1 MPTPVRLLAYS
12 SKNPQFPAPEGYDIA
27 DVQVEAGEY
36 SAAYAGKELLL
47 TEDLLEPRMN
57 PIRKLRRTYFRYSAV
72 KRRYLSYRTE
82 VSPA

>member
-47 TEDLLEPRMN
+47 TEDLSRG
-57 PIRKLRRTYFRYSAV
+57 
-72 KRRYLSYRTE
+72 
-82 VSPA
+82 